1 MWGDSQVSVRARSS
15 EKMLGKWNVRHDRPR
30 VPCAEVGYGEFCL
43 VLGWLGEVEVLV
55 SGQRGI

>member
-1 MWGDSQVSVRARSS
+1 MRALLNPAYRLGFGSSVFRAGRVLRL
-15 EKMLGKWNVRHDRPR
+15 EDLGVW
-30 VPCAEVGYGEFCL
+30 CWVGYGEFCL